1 MLGKKVDQYH
11 EEDGKR
17 VSVINLGMFDQDK
30 HVEWVKANPAKAPK
44 RPVEMR
50 KQVRHLEA
58 IIQNFKDYME
68 RG

>member
-1 MLGKKVDQYH
+1 MVLFSGKKVDQYH

-44 RPVEMR
+44 KPVEMR
-50 KQVRHLEA
+50 KQVRHFQAFE
-58 IIQNFKDYME
+58 NPP
-68 RG
+68 